1 MRRLSRVLGS
11 YCRADLRPTKRP
23 GPTHETE
30 NGAYNIS
37 PTTNIFRPR
46 KIRLTRIDMDM
57 NSSSPLL
64 APK

>member
-1 MRRLSRVLGS
+1 M
-11 YCRADLRPTKRP
+11 KRP

-37 PTTNIFRPR
+37 PTIKFFVTK

-57 NSSSPLL
+57 NSSSPPL

>member
-1 MRRLSRVLGS
+1 MKRLSGVLGS
-11 YCRADLRPTKRP
+11 YCRAGLGPTKRS

-37 PTTNIFRPR
+37 PTTKNFRPR
-46 KIRLTRIDMDM
+46 KIRLTRKDMDM
-57 NSSSPLL
+57 NSSSPPL